1 MKTKYIYASRDVF
14 FTMDTPKAGN
24 MKPVAI
30 VTSNGDIRRAVDR
43 YISKLTGR

>member
-1 MKTKYIYASRDVF
+1 MKTKYIYTNRDVF
-14 FTMDTPKAGN
+14 FTMDTPKAGK

-43 YISKLTGR
+43 YISRLARK